1 MKSSLHFSRHALLGK
16 SKFPTDVLIINI
28 QVSLK
33 QLVEISKIMMLIDF
47 SDYDNFKYSI
57 ALQFPDDMLDKAA
70 EVYIELSMR
79 LQDRYFYV
87 LGDTYV

>member
-1 MKSSLHFSRHALLGK
+1 
-16 SKFPTDVLIINI
+16 
-28 QVSLK
+28 
-33 QLVEISKIMMLIDF
+33 MMLIDF